1 MVCKKTKLLTLSNL
15 QVLMKQKLYLILF
28 LILANIGYSQNSTFY
43 EPKPKFPHL
52 FKSLIP
58 IQKEDPKWVQLMYGE
73 NPNLYEIEKEYNLYY
88 QKHDFIKT
96 IHTQNYKHFINYVYT
111 NNWIN
116 EKGDIIPRDNM
127 TEKNKKEI
135 RNRIISTSSWTPI
148 GPINTYNNGGTKTES
163 HQANVYSVAQSISN
177 PNVLFCVT
185 ETSGTFKSND
195 KGENWFLVGG
205 DYFNDD
211 TSCVEIDPTNE
222 NNVFVASSSRIYK
235 SADGGY
241 SWNSVLNVSGLGIY
255 EFAISPQN
263 NQLVFAAGN
272 KGLYKSTNGGT
283 TWTQVFT
290 ESCWDVKFKVDDPNT
305 VFLLKSNNTLKLT
318 EFYKSTDAGNT
329 FSLKSQGW
337 FVPTATSSIGGAR
350 MGLTKADGNRIYVI
364 MLGNVE
370 NQATD
375 ANFIGVYRSDNTGDS
390 WTLPYDQNN
399 DGVPNNNPGGPY
411 SADHWCFS
419 SFGTNG
425 GTYDQG
431 FYNLAIDVSDTD
443 PNKFLIGMLNLF
455 KSENGGKTYTRW
467 GGYACDNCPSYYR
480 HPDHQDIL
488 INGNDVFVATD
499 GGVDLYDS
507 NLNIIKGL
515 NKGIIS
521 SDNWGFGQGWNE
533 DVVTS
538 GRYHN
543 GNAVYHA
550 NYGDGK
556 FISLGGGESSTG
568 YVALGDNLKV
578 YHSDI
583 SAYKISKDF
592 ATPVQWTNGLSM
604 FPNESIF
611 PDVRGQ
617 ITYDPRYYNHL
628 YLTKDNKLWK
638 SLDGGTSFTLLKEF
652 GVSTDKVYAVEVS
665 RLDPN
670 IIFVV
675 HRSGSI
681 AKLWKTLDGG
691 LNWTLINLPNTDG
704 RLYFS
709 MNENNTLFIGF
720 GGGTGKAFK
729 SLDLGNTW
737 INLTTPTIQ
746 NLGCYYIAPQ
756 LGTNDGVYYAVAG
769 TNKIYYRN
777 SNMTDWEL
785 FNTGLPLGLRL
796 IGIKP
801 FYKSSEV
808 RISSRRGFWKS
819 PLFEKSVP
827 VAQPMVS
834 NQSIDCSRTVIQ
846 FDDYS
851 VLNHTG
857 AKWDWSFPG
866 ANSVSST
873 SIRNPL
879 VTYATP
885 GRYNVTLTI
894 TDADGRTSTKTVENM
909 IEVLPSS
916 CAIESPS
923 KQVLEMNSDTQS
935 IFSNDMSYGST
946 TDLTFSGW
954 IKPNGTQVSWAG
966 IACFGDKQR
975 TLLNFRSSN
984 NEIGFHFNGGYYNY
998 ATGLYAPADQWSF
1011 VAFRIT
1017 PTKITLFVNDKS
1029 WSITGAFGA
1038 TILNKIILGKDYGRN
1053 DRTFKGQME
1062 EFTFWNRALTDDEI
1076 YLNRHLI
1083 RPAVTDPNLI
1093 AYYQFNNTINNGLV
1107 YDKVN
1112 ANNLTVSNTIS
1123 FPTSTAPIGVGSS
1136 QLLSINNTGIYNFSS
1151 VNASLNFTGQVP
1163 NGKVVVSKLNVSPN
1177 ETPTTESNGNEYWI
1191 LDNYG
1196 TNSSFSGLSSIDLTP
1211 VSSISATNLS
1221 SLILFKRISNGHL
1234 QSSWTQNGIAT
1245 ALNGQTIS
1253 FSGTSINQS
1262 NQLYVAGTSA
1272 SSTYSS
1278 ILLETNQTDSQKIL
1292 TVYPNPTV
1300 VGEPL
1305 VIDGIHTEL
1314 IFTLYD
1320 SNGKLIVKKLVY
1332 DNKISLD
1339 SSIKAG
1345 VYFYRIETS
1354 DKIYNNKLI
1363 IN

>member
-1 MVCKKTKLLTLSNL
+1 
-15 QVLMKQKLYLILF
+15 MKQKLHLILF
-28 LILANIGYSQNSTFY
+28 FILANLSYSQNSDFY

-52 FKSLIP
+52 FRSLTP
-58 IQKEDPKWVQLMYGE
+58 IQKDDPKWIHLMYGE
-73 NPNLYEIEKEYNLYY
+73 TPNIYEIEKEYDLYY

-96 IHTQNYKHFINYVYT
+96 VHTQNYKHFTNYVHT
-111 NNWIN
+111 NNWIDD
-116 EKGDIIPRDNM
+116 KGNIIARDNM
-127 TEKNKKEI
+127 MENAKERIKQNKKSI
-135 RNRIISTSSWTPI
+135 NSANWTPI
-148 GPINTYNNGGTKTES
+148 GPINTYNNGGTRTES
-163 HQANVYSVAQSISN
+163 HQANVYSVAQSVSN

-222 NNVFVASSSRIYK
+222 NNVFVASSSRIYR
-235 SADGGY
+235 STDGGN
-241 SWNSVLNVSGLGIY
+241 SWSSVLNANGLGIY
-255 EFAISPQN
+255 QFAISPQN

-290 ESCWDVKFKVDDPNT
+290 ETCWDVKFKTNDPST
-305 VFLLKSNNTLKLT
+305 LFLLKSNNTLKLT
-318 EFYKSTDAGNT
+318 EFYKSTDGGNT

-337 FVPTATSSIGGAR
+337 FIPTPTSTIGGAR
-350 MGLTKADGNRIYVI
+350 MGLTNADGDRIYVA

-370 NQATD
+370 NYTTD
-375 ANFIGVYRSDNTGDS
+375 VNFIGVYRSDNAGES
-390 WTLPYDQNN
+390 WSLPYDQNN

-425 GTYDQG
+425 GSYDQG

-443 PNKFLIGMLNLF
+443 PNKFLMGMLNLF

-467 GGYACDNCPSYYR
+467 GGYACDNCTSYYR

-499 GGVDLYDS
+499 GGVDLYNG
-507 NLNIIKGL
+507 NLDILKGL
-515 NKGIIS
+515 NKGIVS

-533 DVVTS
+533 DVVTA

-543 GNAVYHA
+543 GNSVYHA

-592 ATPVQWTNGLSM
+592 ATPAQSTNGLGL
-604 FPNESIF
+604 FPNESVY
-611 PDVRGQ
+611 PDIRGQ

-628 YLTKDNKLWK
+628 YLTKENKLWK
-638 SLDGGTSFTLLKEF
+638 SVDGGTSFTLLKEF
-652 GVSTDKVYAVEVS
+652 GDISTDKTYSVEVS

-675 HRSGSI
+675 NRNST

-691 LNWTLINLPNTDG
+691 KNWTQISLPNTDA

-729 SLDLGNTW
+729 SVDLGNTW

-746 NLGCYYIAPQ
+746 NLGCYSIAPQ
-756 LGTNDGVYYAVAG
+756 LGTNDGVYYGVAG
-769 TNKIYYRN
+769 ASKIYYRN

-785 FNTGLPLGLRL
+785 YDKGLPLGLRL

-801 FYKSSEV
+801 FYKNGEL

-819 PLFEKSVP
+819 PLFEKSLP
-827 VAQPMVS
+827 VAQPMVAS
-834 NQSIDCSRTVIQ
+834 QSVECSRTVIQ

-851 VLNHTG
+851 VLNHTA

-866 ANSVSST
+866 ANTVSST
-873 SIRNPL
+873 TVRNPL
-879 VTYATP
+879 VTYSTP
-885 GRYNVTLTI
+885 GLYNVTLTV
-894 TDADGRTSTKTVENM
+894 TDADGRTSTKTVQNM

-916 CAIESPS
+916 CAIESAS
-923 KQVLEMNSDTQS
+923 KQVLEMTTSTES
-935 IFSNDMSYGST
+935 VFSNEMNYNIT

-966 IACFGDKQR
+966 IACFGDKQK
-975 TLLNFRSSN
+975 TLLNFRSAN
-984 NEIGFHFNGGYYNY
+984 NEIGFHFKDGYYNY
-998 ATGLYAPADQWSF
+998 STGLYAPADQWSF

-1017 PTKITLFVNDKS
+1017 PTKITLFLNDKS
-1029 WSITGAFGA
+1029 WSLAGNFNGI
-1038 TILNKIILGKDYGRN
+1038 ILNKIILGKDYGRN

-1062 EFTFWNRALTDDEI
+1062 EFTFWNRALTDNEI
-1076 YLNRHLI
+1076 YLSRHLI
-1083 RPAVTDPNLI
+1083 KQNITDPNLI
-1093 AYYQFNNTINNGLV
+1093 AYYQFNNTINNGLI

-1112 ANNLTVSNTIS
+1112 SNNLTIS
-1123 FPTSTAPIGVGSS
+1123 SSIAFPTSTAPVATGTS
-1136 QLLSINNTGIYNFSS
+1136 QLLTINTAGIYNFNS
-1151 VNASLNFTGQVP
+1151 VSTTLNFTGQVP
-1163 NGKVVVSKLNVSPN
+1163 NGKVVVSQLNVLPN
-1177 ETPTTESNGNEYWI
+1177 EAPASKFIGNSYWI

-1196 TNSSFSGLSSIDLTP
+1196 TSTSFSGLSSINLTL
-1211 VSSISATNLS
+1211 TNPFTSNPSNL
-1221 SLILFKRISNGHL
+1221 LLFKRSSNGHL
-1234 QSSWTQNGIAT
+1234 QSGWTQNAIAT
-1245 ALNGQTIS
+1245 SVSGQTIT
-1253 FSGTSINQS
+1253 FPGTSINQS
-1262 NQLYVAGTSA
+1262 NQLYVGDSA
-1272 SSTYSS
+1272 SF
-1278 ILLETNQTDSQKIL
+1278 LETNQSNLQKSL

-1300 VGEPL
+1300 VGEQL
-1305 VIDGIHTEL
+1305 IIEGINSDLT
-1314 IFTLYD
+1314 FTLYD
-1320 SNGKLIVKKLVY
+1320 LNGKLVLRKHIN
-1332 DNKISLD
+1332 DNRINLD
-1339 SSIKAG
+1339 SSIKKG

-1354 DKIYNNKLI
+1354 DKLYNNKLI

>member
-1 MVCKKTKLLTLSNL
+1 
-15 QVLMKQKLYLILF
+15 MKQKLHLILF
-28 LILANIGYSQNSTFY
+28 FILVNLSYSQKGNFY

-58 IQKEDPKWVQLMYGE
+58 IQKDDPKWVHLMYGE
-73 NPNLYEIEKEYNLYY
+73 TPNVYEIEKEYNLYY

-96 IHTQNYKHFINYVYT
+96 IHTQNYKFFINYVYT

-116 EKGDIIPRDNM
+116 DKGDII
-127 TEKNKKEI
+127 KKDYVSEYSKE
-135 RNRIISTSSWTPI
+135 RISTPKKSINSSNWTPI
-148 GPINTYNNGGTKTES
+148 GPINTYNNGGTRTES
-163 HQANVYSVAQSISN
+163 HQANVYSVAQSVSN

-222 NNVFVASSSRIYK
+222 NNVFVASSSRIYR
-235 SADGGY
+235 STDGGN
-241 SWNSVLNVSGLGIY
+241 SWISVLNTNGLNIY
-255 EFAISPQN
+255 EFAINPQN
-263 NQLVFAAGN
+263 NQLIFAAGN

-283 TWTQVFT
+283 TWSQVFT
-290 ESCWDVKFKVDDPNT
+290 ETCWDVKFKTNDPNT
-305 VFLLKSNNTLKLT
+305 LFLLKSNNTLKLT

-337 FVPTATSSIGGAR
+337 FIPTPTSSIGGAR
-350 MGLTKADGNRIYVI
+350 MGVTNADGDKIYVA

-370 NQATD
+370 NYATD
-375 ANFIGVYRSDNTGDS
+375 VNFIGVYRSDNAGES
-390 WTLPYDQNN
+390 WSLPYDQNN

-411 SADHWCFS
+411 NSDHWCFS

-425 GTYDQG
+425 GSYDQG

-443 PNKFLIGMLNLF
+443 PNKFLMGMLNLF

-467 GGYACDNCPSYYR
+467 GGYACDNCTSYYR

-499 GGVDLYDS
+499 GGVDLYDA
-507 NLNIIKGL
+507 NLNILKGL

-533 DVVTS
+533 DVVTA

-583 SAYKISKDF
+583 AAYKISKDF
-592 ATPVQWTNGLSM
+592 STPVQWTNGLSM
-604 FPNESIF
+604 FPNESVF

-638 SLDGGTSFTLLKEF
+638 STDTGASFTLLKEF
-652 GVSTDKVYAVEVS
+652 GSSTDKVYMVEVS

-675 HRSGSI
+675 NRSGSTT
-681 AKLWKTLDGG
+681 KLWKTLDGG
-691 LNWTLINLPNTDG
+691 KNWIQINLPNTDA
-704 RLYFS
+704 RLYFGI
-709 MNENNTLFIGF
+709 NENNTLFIGF

-729 SLDLGNTW
+729 SIDLGNTW
-737 INLTTPTIQ
+737 INLTTSTIQ
-746 NLGCYYIAPQ
+746 NLGCYTIAPQ

-777 SNMTDWEL
+777 STMSDWEL
-785 FNTGLPLGLRL
+785 YNTGLPLGLRL
-796 IGIKP
+796 IGVKP
-801 FYKSSEV
+801 FYKNSEV

-819 PLFEKSVP
+819 PLFEKSLP
-827 VAQPMVS
+827 VAQPMVAK
-834 NQSIDCSRTVIQ
+834 QSVDCSRTAIQ

-851 VLNHTG
+851 VLNHTA
-857 AKWDWSFPG
+857 AKWDWNFPG
-866 ANSVSST
+866 ASSISST

-879 VTYATP
+879 VTYSTP
-885 GRYNVTLTI
+885 GLYNVTLTI
-894 TDADGRTSTKTVENM
+894 TDADGRTSTKTVQNM

-916 CAIESPS
+916 CNIESAS
-923 KQVLEMNSDTQS
+923 KQVLEMTTNTES
-935 IFSNDMSYGST
+935 ISSNEMNYGNT
-946 TDLTFSGW
+946 TDLTFTGW

-966 IACFGDKQR
+966 IACFGDKQK
-975 TLLNFRSSN
+975 TLLNFRSAN
-984 NEIGFHFNGGYYNY
+984 NEIGFHFKDGYYNY

-1017 PTKITLFVNDKS
+1017 PTKITLFLNDKS
-1029 WSITGAFGA
+1029 WSLAGNFSAI
-1038 TILNKIILGKDYGRN
+1038 ILNKLILGKDYGRN

-1062 EFTFWNRALTDDEI
+1062 EFTLWNRALTDDEI
-1076 YLNRHLI
+1076 YLSRHLI
-1083 RPAVTDPNLI
+1083 KQNITDTNLI
-1093 AYYQFNNTINNGLV
+1093 AYYQFNNITNNGLV
-1107 YDKVN
+1107 YNKVN
-1112 ANNLTVSNTIS
+1112 SNDLNIS
-1123 FPTSTAPIGVGSS
+1123 TSITFPTSTAPIATGTS
-1136 QLLSINNTGIYNFSS
+1136 QLLTINTTGLYNFES
-1151 VNASLNFTGQVP
+1151 VNTALNFTGSVP
-1163 NGKVVVSKLNVSPN
+1163 NGKVVVSQLNTLPN
-1177 ETPTTESNGNEYWI
+1177 ESPSTGSVGNEYWI

-1196 TNSSFSGLSSIDLTP
+1196 TNTSFSGLSSINLIPTYDA
-1211 VSSISATNLS
+1211 SNANLS
-1221 SLILFKRISNGHL
+1221 NFTLFKRSNNEHL
-1234 QSSWTQNGIAT
+1234 QSSWTQSGIAT
-1245 ALNGQTIS
+1245 AINGKTIS
-1253 FSGTSINQS
+1253 FPGTSINQS
-1262 NQLYVAGTSA
+1262 NQLYIQNSA
-1272 SSTYSS
+1272 PT
-1278 ILLETNQTDSQKIL
+1278 ETNNTYLQRSL
-1292 TVYPNPTV
+1292 TVYPNPIV
-1300 VGEPL
+1300 IGEQL
-1305 VIDGIHTEL
+1305 VIDGINSEL
-1314 IFTLYD
+1314 TFTLYD
-1320 SNGKLIVKKLVY
+1320 SSGKLVFKKQVD
-1332 DNKISLD
+1332 DNKINLND
-1339 SSIKAG
+1339 SIKKG
-1345 VYFYRIETS
+1345 IYFYRIETS
-1354 DKIYNNKLI
+1354 DKIYNSKLI